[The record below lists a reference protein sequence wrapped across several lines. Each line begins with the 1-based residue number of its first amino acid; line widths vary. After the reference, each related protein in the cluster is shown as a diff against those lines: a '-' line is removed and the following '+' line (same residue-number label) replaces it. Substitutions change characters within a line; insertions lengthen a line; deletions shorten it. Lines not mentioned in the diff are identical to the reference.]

1 MKFSAFESLEP
12 RRLCAVDLY
21 VSAVEF
27 PIGTLGPNDTAPV
40 PISIR
45 NSGTNGVLTPF
56 TGRVYLSRDAT
67 LDDADLTVATF
78 TISSLPA
85 KTTSSLLVDIA
96 MKNRVP
102 KGTYYGIVMLDTT
115 SNVKEF
121 DETNNVA
128 VSPFASMT
136 VLTASASTIVLP
148 GTDGDDLYQISQSGS
163 TITIKRNG
171 MTTQLI
177 HSGDV
182 WSFHIEMA
190 GGNDQLYVDQNVV
203 QPMFLHGG
211 AGHDTIVGG
220 SGSDTIRGALGND
233 RIAGRFG
240 NDWLYGDAGN
250 DRLNGDAG
258 ADRLFGADGND
269 YLDAGSSNDW
279 LYAGGGVDILV
290 GGNGNDLL
298 HTLDGE
304 TDTVDGGAGLD
315 TGDEDPQDVLTSV
328 EV

>member
-1 MKFSAFESLEP
+1 MTFSSLESLEP

-27 PIGTLGPNDTAPV
+27 PIGTLGPNDTAQI

-45 NSGTNGVLTPF
+45 NSGTTGVITPF
-56 TGRVYLSRDAT
+56 AGRVYLSQNAT
-67 LDDADLTVATF
+67 LDDADQTVGTF
-78 TISSLPA
+78 TISSIPA
-85 KTTSSLLVDIA
+85 KTTSGILVDIA

-115 SNVKEF
+115 SKVREF
-121 DETNNVA
+121 DETNNIA
-128 VSPFASMT
+128 TSPFASMT
-136 VLTASASTIVLP
+136 VLTASASTVTLP
-148 GTDGDDLYQISQSGS
+148 GTDGDDLYRISQTGS
-163 TITIKRNG
+163 TITVQRNG
-171 MTTQLI
+171 VAETK

-190 GGNDQLYVDQNVV
+190 GGNDQLYVDEGVV
-203 QPMFLHGG
+203 QQMFLHGG

-258 ADRLFGADGND
+258 ADRMYGADGND
-269 YLDAGSSNDW
+269 YLDGGSSNDW

-315 TGDEDPQDVLTSV
+315 TGDEDAQDVLTSV
-328 EV
+328 EA

>member
-1 MKFSAFESLEP
+1 MKCPPLESLEP
-12 RRLCAVDLY
+12 RKLCSVDLY
-21 VSAVEF
+21 VSSVEF
-27 PIGTLGPNDTAPV
+27 PIGTLGPNDTAQV

-45 NSGTNGVLTPF
+45 NSGTNGVITPF
-56 TGRVYLSRDAT
+56 TGRVYLSKDAT
-67 LDDADLTVATF
+67 LDDADPTVATF
-78 TISSLPA
+78 TISSIPA

-102 KGTYYGIVMLDTT
+102 KGSYFGIVMLDNT
-115 SNVKEF
+115 SKVREF

-128 VSPFASMT
+128 TSAFASMT
-136 VLTASASTIVLP
+136 VLNPLASPIVLM
-148 GTDGDDLYQISQSGS
+148 GTDVEDLYKISQKGD
-163 TITIKRNG
+163 TITIDRSG
-171 MTTQLI
+171 VPQTV

-182 WSFHIEMA
+182 LSFHLEM
-190 GGNDQLYVDQNVV
+190 GGSNDQVYVGEGIV
-203 QPMFLHGG
+203 QPMFIHGG
-211 AGHDTIVGG
+211 AGHDTLVGG
-220 SGSDTIRGALGND
+220 SGADTIRGALGND

-298 HTLDGE
+298 NTLDGE
-304 TDTVDGGAGLD
+304 TDTVDGGAGVD
-315 TGDEDPQDVLTSV
+315 TGEEDPQDVLTSV
-328 EV
+328 EA

>member
-1 MKFSAFESLEP
+1 MKFSALESLEP

-115 SNVKEF
+115 SKVKEF

-128 VSPFASMT
+128 TSAFASMT
-136 VLTASASTIVLP
+136 VLNPLASQIVLM
-148 GTDGDDLYQISQSGS
+148 GTDVDDLYRISQKGDV
-163 TITIKRNG
+163 ITIDRNG
-171 MTTQLI
+171 VPQTV

-182 WSFHIEMA
+182 LSFHIETG
-190 GGNDQLYVDQNVV
+190 GGNDQVYVDQSVV
-203 QPMFLHGG
+203 QPMFIHGG
-211 AGHDTIVGG
+211 AAHDTLVGG
-220 SGSDTIRGALGND
+220 SGTDTIRGALGND

-269 YLDAGSSNDW
+269 YLDGGSSNDW

-304 TDTVDGGAGLD
+304 SDTVDGGAGVD
-315 TGDEDPQDVLTSV
+315 TAEEDPQDVLTSV
-328 EV
+328 EA